1 MGSRLLL
8 RCQVFGSTLR
18 RQVRLI
24 MHVKNLE
31 ALIGLIFLF
40 ESSTSLDCR
49 FRLASWEKETLSLL
63 VPDETHLCLDRMIPD
78 GYHVCPRRPR
88 GLRLER
94 DMWRGTPHKDQILG
108 L

>member
-1 MGSRLLL
+1 MGSRLPL
-8 RCQVFGSTLR
+8 RCQVFGPTLR

-24 MHVKNLE
+24 THVKNLE
-31 ALIGLIFLF
+31 DLIGLIFLS
-40 ESSTSLDCR
+40 ESSTSLNCR
-49 FRLASWEKETLSLL
+49 FCLALWEKETLSLL

-94 DMWRGTPHKDQILG
+94 DMWRGTPHNDQILG
-108 L
+108 S